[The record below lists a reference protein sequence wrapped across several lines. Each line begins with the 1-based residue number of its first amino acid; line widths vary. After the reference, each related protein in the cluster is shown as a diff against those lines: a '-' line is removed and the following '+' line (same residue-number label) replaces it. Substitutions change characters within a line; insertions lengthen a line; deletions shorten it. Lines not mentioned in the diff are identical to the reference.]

1 MVSQTIRAQRHPPNQ
16 PEEASHQRART
27 RGAASRGRILV
38 VDNDPE
44 VLRAIQALLQEESY
58 LVESASTHREAQKKL
73 QKQPFDLVLT
83 DLQLD
88 SANEQEPLA
97 EFYLLPHKTI
107 AIILTGYASM
117 ESAIQAIRQGAY
129 DYLVKPLDV
138 EELKLTVARA
148 LERQR
153 LQRELAE
160 RVHELEAAN
169 LKIEQFNQELRHQ
182 VDEATQA
189 LQRKVEELA
198 QAKQTLEEA
207 HQQQSLFLA
216 MVAHE
221 LMNPVTSIIAYAQY
235 AGRPNQKPERVAG
248 STASIVSQGER
259 LKRLIRD
266 LQDVSRLAT
275 GQFELKRA
283 PCDLIVLTKEAV
295 EHFRSRHTNHQ
306 FVFHPPAE
314 DTFPGSYDRD
324 RLLQAI
330 TNLLDNA
337 VKYSDP
343 QTTITIQLWAEG
355 GDEHLSISDE
365 GIGIS
370 PEQRALLFQPFARL
384 EPARTRKIKGTG
396 LGLYITKGI
405 IEAHNGRLLIE
416 TGAGNGTGTTFTLS
430 FPRPNEAP
438 AAAPPLQTQ
447 A

>member
-1 MVSQTIRAQRHPPNQ
+1 MVSQTIRARHHSPN
-16 PEEASHQRART
+16 HQKDAAHKRAP
-27 RGAASRGRILV
+27 GAATTGGRILV
-38 VDNDPE
+38 VDDDPE
-44 VLRAIQALLQEESY
+44 VLRAIQEPLQEEGY
-58 LVESASTHREAQKKL
+58 LVEGVSTHREAQKKL

-83 DLQLD
+83 DLHRD
-88 SANEQEPLA
+88 DKTGQESLA
-97 EFYLLPHKTI
+97 EFYLLPHKTV
-107 AIILTGYASM
+107 AIVLTGYASM

-129 DYLVKPLDV
+129 DYLVKPLDA

-169 LKIEQFNQELRHQ
+169 LKIEQFNQELRRQ

-189 LQRKVEELA
+189 LQHKVDELA
-198 QAKQTLEEA
+198 QAKQTLEES

-221 LMNPVTSIIAYAQY
+221 LMNPVTTIIGYAQY
-235 AGRPNQKPERVAG
+235 AGRPDQKPERVAG

-275 GQFELKRA
+275 GQFELQRT
-283 PCDLIVLTKEAV
+283 PCDLIALTRETI
-295 EHFRSRHTNHQ
+295 EHFRDRHTNHH
-306 FVFHPPAE
+306 FVFQAPAE
-314 DTFPGSYDRD
+314 ASFPGSYDRD

-343 QTTITIQLWAEG
+343 HTTITVRLWVEANE
-355 GDEHLSISDE
+355 EHLSISDE

-370 PEQRALLFQPFARL
+370 AEQRALLFQPFARL

-430 FPRPNEAP
+430 FPHAHV
-438 AAAPPLQTQ
+438 
-447 A
+447 

>member
-1 MVSQTIRAQRHPPNQ
+1 MVSQTIGAHRQPPSQ
-16 PEEASHQRART
+16 QEEASRQRART
-27 RGAASRGRILV
+27 RGANRGRILV
-38 VDNDPE
+38 VDDDPE
-44 VLRAIQALLQEESY
+44 VQRAIQALLQQEGY
-58 LVESASTHREAQKKL
+58 LVEGVSTHREAQKKL

-83 DLQLD
+83 DLQLG
-88 SANEQEPLA
+88 NETEQEPLA
-97 EFYLLPHKTI
+97 EFYLLPHKTV

-117 ESAIQAIRQGAY
+117 ESAIEAIRQGAY
-129 DYLVKPLDV
+129 DYLVKPLDA

-160 RVHELEAAN
+160 RVRELEAAN
-169 LKIEQFNQELRHQ
+169 LKIEQFNQELRRQ

-189 LQRKVEELA
+189 LQHKVDELA
-198 QAKQTLEEA
+198 QAKQKLEEA

-235 AGRPNQKPERVAG
+235 AGRPDQKPERVAG

-275 GQFELKRA
+275 GQFELQRTH
-283 PCDLIVLTKEAV
+283 CDLLALTSEAV

-306 FVFHPPAE
+306 FVFEAPE
-314 DTFPGSYDRD
+314 NERFPGSYDRD

-343 QTTITIQLWAEG
+343 QTTITIRLWTEAE
-355 GDEHLSISDE
+355 EAHLSISDE

-384 EPARTRKIKGTG
+384 EPARARKIKGTG

-405 IEAHNGRLLIE
+405 IEAHNGRLLIQV
-416 TGAGNGTGTTFTLS
+416 GAGNGTGTTFTLS
-430 FPRPNEAP
+430 FPRSNA
-438 AAAPPLQTQ
+438 
-447 A
+447 